1 MCIAQEKLRHLEHEK
16 RMKEELDKIR
26 EQQIA
31 ELVGALLSN
40 KSDLDPKHIKSIIS
54 KQPLSKELEE
64 EVKKKVDRF
73 EIEQTHKR
81 SPPKKLRFEHHS
93 SEADESADFIDTK
106 KGNAQ
111 SKATSMFSKARVK
124 RSRPL
129 TPKEQEIDLNDKL
142 QEKVKALESVESVES
157 VPYSDNF
164 EHEESRSASKPRSA
178 LLKSKSEIEEDIG
191 EEYDDKAET
200 VKDTITERIGE
211 DYSMT
216 FEEISESIAQSKNLK
231 TKGKPA
237 EGKNRLNSKYS
248 ASKISEEESI
258 QEDIE
263 ESLPVKFRDRDDG
276 DHSSSSNKLKK
287 FQTKPERRAVS
298 KPEIG
303 VKKQKDF
310 PQNKLLEKL
319 QESSMNDFIKTL
331 EKGVEANYKDELNS
345 LVKEFSNNKISDREY
360 AKKKKVLDE
369 WKEKE
374 LKDINKKRLLIE
386 GWVQMS
392 EIVAKMKTDDES
404 ANLSSGSIRDLR
416 KAPKHLFSKPDYS
429 KAKEKGS
436 EESDFN
442 AEDDSDDSIKLR
454 LAKKQLRDIANH
466 EDMSDSAQEE
476 IIDEADIKMR
486 KKSTN
491 KKKLAANKLLEEKE
505 KAIQEG
511 LRLKMVEL
519 EEKHAQQLL
528 EEALKVDVK
537 KEIQRRFELMLE
549 FDNEQK
555 LTRKRNEELRQ
566 KRLEESIEESSMG
579 YSFKPARVTDRD
591 SIDASHQQDIEESA
605 KSVAKIDTKAPTRNR
620 NVLIKQAM
628 SKDDTIHEDTIHE
641 SIDDYSNDFGS
652 ISQSASNLDVKLFK
666 KPEEKPKVPE
676 IKEEEKDEESEIPS
690 EIDEDYSVDFE
701 ESNSSSHMAQSIK
714 SLTKNKDI
722 KPGEPKV
729 KEEIKEE
736 ASEEEDEEE
745 FLKGGVREK
754 RKDGKDKIESK
765 SGSIV
770 DETPIDSE
778 NESESHDEIIQR
790 IPTGRSD
797 DYIQKITDSASSADL
812 EVLEGSN
819 KSVDWVLEVPIQKPQ
834 DEKLNTIE
842 EERSKESEK
851 KKPITPP
858 DEIEEEYEEDFE
870 DFSEGSDREST
881 PRVAEKE
888 VDIMDDH
895 EKLADIIAEE
905 LFKSIDSA
913 GLFDRTKKMFP
924 PRDFKLEDFHSK
936 FPFVKP
942 DVPKSDKK
950 MDLQTQVDFFS
961 QLADEILKPQ
971 NIKQILRSI
980 LEPKKH
986 DMLDE
991 LRKLRVT
998 QDEDEFIEAGD
1009 VEYLISEEIFN
1020 KVNSANLR
1028 KNKDATKDNRE
1039 QIEAHNRALYEAFN
1053 ETFSKMI
1060 PSGLKSNPLA

>member
-1 MCIAQEKLRHLEHEK
+1 
-16 RMKEELDKIR
+16 MKDELDKVR

-40 KSDLDPKHIKSIIS
+40 KSDLDSKQIKSIIS
-54 KQPLSKELEE
+54 KQPLSKEVQEQI
-64 EVKKKVDRF
+64 KGKVDRF

-93 SEADESADFIDTK
+93 SEAEESADFIDTK
-106 KGNAQ
+106 KGAPQ
-111 SKATSMFSKARVK
+111 SKAISMFSKAHIK

-129 TPKEQEIDLNDKL
+129 TPKEQEIDLNDRL
-142 QEKVKALESVESVES
+142 EEKRPTLESVES
-157 VPYSDNF
+157 VPYSEDF
-164 EHEESRSASKPRSA
+164 EHEESRSVSKPRSA
-178 LLKSKSEIEEDIG
+178 LVKSKSEIDEDIG
-191 EEYDDKAET
+191 EDYEDKAET
-200 VKDTITERIGE
+200 VKDTITEKIGE

-216 FEEISESIAQSKNLK
+216 FEDISESIVQSKNLK
-231 TKGKPA
+231 NKVKPTDS
-237 EGKNRLNSKYS
+237 KNRLNSKYS

-276 DHSSSSNKLKK
+276 DHSSSSNRLKK
-287 FQTKPERRAVS
+287 IQTKPERKAVS

-303 VKKQKDF
+303 SKKHKEF

-331 EKGVEANYKDELNS
+331 EKGVDAQYKDELNA
-345 LVKEFSNNKISDREY
+345 LVKEFSNNRISDREY
-360 AKKKKVLDE
+360 AQKKKVLE
-369 WKEKE
+369 AWKEKE
-374 LKDINKKRLLIE
+374 IKDINKKRLLIE

-404 ANLSSGSIRDLR
+404 ANLSSGSIKDLR
-416 KAPKHLFSKPDYS
+416 KAPKHLFTKPDYS
-429 KAKEKGS
+429 KAKDKGS
-436 EESDFN
+436 DDSEFN

-454 LAKKQLRDIANH
+454 LAKKQLRDIANY
-466 EDMSDSAQEE
+466 EDVSDSAQED
-476 IIDEADIKMR
+476 IVDEADITMR
-486 KKSTN
+486 KKSTK
-491 KKKLAANKLLEEKE
+491 KKKLAASKLLEEKE

-537 KEIQRRFELMLE
+537 KEIQRRFDLMLE

-555 LTRKRNEELRQ
+555 LVRKRNEELRQ
-566 KRLEESIEESSMG
+566 RRLEESIEDSSMG
-579 YSFKPARVTDRD
+579 YSFRPPKATDKD
-591 SIDASHQQDIEESA
+591 SIDVSHQQDFEESA
-605 KSVAKIDTKAPTRNR
+605 KSVAKIDTKPPTRNR
-620 NVLIKQAM
+620 NVLIKQAV

-652 ISQSASNLDVKLFK
+652 ISQSASNLDVKLLK
-666 KPEEKPKVPE
+666 KPEEKPQVPE

-701 ESNSSSHMAQSIK
+701 ESANSSHLAQSIK
-714 SLTKNKDI
+714 SLAKNKET
-722 KPGEPKV
+722 KPTEPKV
-729 KEEIKEE
+729 KDEIKEE
-736 ASEEEDEEE
+736 ASEEEDEQESV
-745 FLKGGVREK
+745 KGGIREK
-754 RKDGKDKIESK
+754 RKGAEDKIDSK
-765 SGSIV
+765 SGSII

-778 NESESHDEIIQR
+778 NESESQSHDEIIQR
-790 IPTGRSD
+790 IPTGKSD

-812 EVLEGSN
+812 EVLDGSH
-819 KSVDWVLEVPIQKPQ
+819 KSVEWVMEVPVEKP
-834 DEKLNTIE
+834 DEKLKTIE
-842 EERSKESEK
+842 EEKSKEGEK

-858 DEIEEEYEEDFE
+858 DEIDEEYEEDFE
-870 DFSEGSDREST
+870 DFSEASDREST

-924 PRDFKLEDFHSK
+924 PRDFKLEDFHNK

-950 MDLQTQVDFFS
+950 MELQTQIMFFKE
-961 QLADEILKPQ
+961 LADEILKPH
-971 NIKQILRSI
+971 NIKQIIRSI
-980 LEPKKH
+980 LEPKSH

-998 QDEDEFIEAGD
+998 QDDDEFIEAGD
-1009 VEYLISEEIFN
+1009 EEYLISEEIFN
-1020 KVNSANLR
+1020 RVNSANLR
-1028 KNKDATKDNRE
+1028 KLKDVSKDNRA